1 MTYRITKNTLYARI
15 DLLNRVFG
23 YESDDTPR
31 SFRLDIAYGGYRVA
45 RLSANGS
52 GWSDVTPRCTA
63 RETYDQ
69 INALIAGAEMF
80 QREHISDN
88 Y

>member
-1 MTYRITKNTLYARI
+1 MTNRITKTTLYARI

-23 YESDDTPR
+23 YESDDMPQ

-45 RLSANGS
+45 RLCKNGS
-52 GWSDVTPRCTA
+52 GWSDVTPRSTA

-80 QREHISDN
+80 QRKHISDN